1 MIRLKVMN
9 GFFFI
14 VCYEFILWENDFKF
28 MRVLL
33 FLEENIVEIVEN
45 GGGVSIRY
53 KNLGLGVYIIV
64 SLEGG
69 GDKYGFGGWI

>member
-1 MIRLKVMN
+1 M
-9 GFFFI
+9 F
-14 VCYEFILWENDFKF
+14 CC
-28 MRVLL
+28 

-69 GDKYGFGGWI
+69 GCDKYGFGGWIWDMKWSIMYKRKCLILRFESLIWKNS